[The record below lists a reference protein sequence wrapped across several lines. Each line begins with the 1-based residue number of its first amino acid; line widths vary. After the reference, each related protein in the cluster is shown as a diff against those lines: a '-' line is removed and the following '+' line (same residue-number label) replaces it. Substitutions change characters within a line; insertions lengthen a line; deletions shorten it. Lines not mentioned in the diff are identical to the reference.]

1 MTYQSQGLIQAQDYN
16 NFVGN
21 GVSGPNLNATWS
33 SAYSQ
38 TALPTVA
45 PGGTVLASNWSTLN
59 TTAAVISTHTGVGI
73 TNRGPGPV
81 AQSII
86 SIQTNLA
93 SDITNLYNNRLSSYA
108 LGTQF
113 IGWTG
118 TASQTAQT
126 GLDNV
131 TAWTITFTD
140 TVTFP
145 NVSATTAFWN
155 AGGCMKIQF
164 NKTSGTNSVD
174 VEWNN
179 FVNNICGTVYL
190 TSDSSSKTL
199 GSLGTVTGVKV
210 VGGSGTPTVNNYG
223 WNQLNSSPQIIYKQ
237 TDNTYTYTGDYV
249 QVTAAATNS
258 TTLTLVTTWYGAAR
272 GTSGTSRAISGGT
285 GISPGTTTFNG
296 APTTLVT
303 AYYPETT
310 SGLTNT
316 WSPIA
321 IASTVSAPAYS

>member
-21 GVSGPNLNATWS
+21 GVSGPNLNVTWS

-45 PGGTVLASNWSTLN
+45 PGGTVLAANWSTLN
-59 TTAAVISTHTGVGI
+59 TTANVISNHTGTSI

-93 SDITNLYNNRLSSYA
+93 SDINNLYNNRLSSYA

-118 TASQTAQT
+118 TASQATQV
-126 GLDNV
+126 GNLLN
-131 TAWTITFTD
+131 AWTITFTD

-145 NVSATTAFWN
+145 NVSATNAFWN
-155 AGGCMKIQF
+155 CGGCMQIQF

-174 VEWNN
+174 TEWNN
-179 FVNNICGTVYL
+179 FVNNTCGTVYL

-199 GSLGTVTGVKV
+199 GTLGTVTGVKV
-210 VGGSGTPTVNNYG
+210 VGGTGTPTTNNYG
-223 WNQLNSSPQIIYKQ
+223 WNQLNTSPQIIYKQ
-237 TDNTYTYTGDYV
+237 TDTTYTYTGDYV

-258 TTLTLVTTWYGAAR
+258 TTLTLITTWYSAAR
-272 GTSGTSRAISGGT
+272 PVSGTSRAISGGT
-285 GISPGTTTFNG
+285 VIAPGTTTFNG

-303 AYYPETT
+303 AYYPETN
-310 SGLTNT
+310 SGLGNT
-316 WSPIA
+316 WGSIA
-321 IASTVSAPAYS
+321 IASTVSAPAYV